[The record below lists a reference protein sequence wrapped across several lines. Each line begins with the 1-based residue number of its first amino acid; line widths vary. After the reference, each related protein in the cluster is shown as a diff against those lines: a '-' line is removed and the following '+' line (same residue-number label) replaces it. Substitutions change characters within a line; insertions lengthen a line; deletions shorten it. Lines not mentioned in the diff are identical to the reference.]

1 MNNLLQPIPFD
12 EPLVMLVLDPQR
24 GQTTDPA
31 LHVKLSTLFN
41 EGVCDNNVESMNEML
56 RLAATNGCA
65 RTFRFT
71 AYTTCGPK
79 SFISPFT
86 NMAMGGW
93 NTDIADM
100 LLDAGHGIDD
110 ADNDGGTALHAIVQK
125 DDPVHGASS
134 LMAVLA
140 AGADVN
146 RHDRNGSTALMDAAS
161 NGSMSMVR
169 ILLDAGA
176 DPNKSDCVGA
186 APYQFAEENG
196 HHAIADLLR
205 PLTTKR
211 WIPSGIEPHR
221 QNLGTGYSILH
232 CLADMGLTANV
243 QGITH
248 RVPGYKPP
256 RTDGGLTPAHI
267 ALLNGFVD
275 TAVAA
280 LGPGASHG
288 KLEPLVKSLRKKGF
302 KVPEIATLII
312 YEISGTPY
320 RTI

>member
-12 EPLVMLVLDPQR
+12 EPLVMLVLDPQG
-24 GQTTDPA
+24 GQTTDPT
-31 LHVKLSTLFN
+31 LHAKLSTLFN
-41 EGVCDNNVESMNEML
+41 EGVCDHNVESMKEML
-56 RLAATNGCA
+56 RLAGTIGCA
-65 RTFRFT
+65 STFRFT
-71 AYTTCGPK
+71 AYTAFGPK

-86 NMAMGGW
+86 NMAMGRW
-93 NTDIADM
+93 KTDIAGLLLDM
-100 LLDAGHGIDD
+100 LHGIDD

-125 DDPVHGASS
+125 DDPVHGNTN
-134 LMAVLA
+134 LRAVLE

-176 DPNKSDCVGA
+176 DANKCDYDGTAS
-186 APYQFAEENG
+186 YEIAEANG

-211 WIPSGIEPHR
+211 WIPSGIEPYSQR
-221 QNLGTGYSILH
+221 LGTGYSILH
-232 CLADMGLTANV
+232 CLAEMGLTANV

-256 RTDGGLTPAHI
+256 RTDGGMTPAHV
-267 ALLNGFVD
+267 ALLHGFVE

-280 LGPGASHG
+280 LGPGGSHG
-288 KLEPLVKSLRKKGF
+288 KLEPLMQSLRKKGF

-312 YEISGTPY
+312 YEISGTTY
-320 RTI
+320 RSI

>member
-1 MNNLLQPIPFD
+1 MNNLLQSIPFD

-24 GQTTDPA
+24 GQTTDPT

-56 RLAATNGCA
+56 RLAATVGCA
-65 RTFRFT
+65 STFRFT

-93 NTDIADM
+93 NTDIAD
-100 LLDAGHGIDD
+100 LLLNAGHGIDD

-125 DDPVHGASS
+125 NDPVHGASS

-146 RHDRNGSTALMDAAS
+146 RHDRNGSTALMDAAR

-176 DPNKSDCVGA
+176 DANKCDCVGA
-186 APYQFAEENG
+186 APYQIAQENG

-243 QGITH
+243 QGITN